1 MQPDDPGAQCQQGGR
16 LPDALVLGVPKAGTT
31 SVAAWIDAHPDA
43 WVQPSKELEF
53 FNLHWDQGLDA
64 YRADFADAGDAT
76 VTCEATPDY
85 LLHPATLERI
95 TATLPRARFVVLLRE
110 PVARAWSHFNYNR
123 QLGIEYRSF
132 RRALVDE
139 QRRPPRRPLG
149 LGDVGLR
156 APFAYLGTG
165 RYADHLARLD
175 ALVDP
180 ERTLVRLLE
189 DVRTDPQGTFA
200 DVCRHLGLDPHPVP
214 AEVRRQNTGRTPR
227 SVLWQNVLAR
237 LLMGRS
243 DRLWL
248 RLAEANLRDH
258 RPQALDAELA
268 RRLRARMQPHNQRL
282 AERLE
287 RALPRSWSVEGG

>member
-1 MQPDDPGAQCQQGGR
+1 MQSDAPGVHRQGGR

-31 SVAAWIDAHPDA
+31 SLAAWLDAHPDA
-43 WVQPSKELEF
+43 WVPPEKELEF
-53 FNLHWDQGLDA
+53 FNAVWEQGLDA
-64 YRADFADAGDAT
+64 YRAAFADAGDVA

-85 LLHPATLERI
+85 LLHPTTLQRI
-95 TATLPRARFVVLLRE
+95 ADTLPRARFVVLLRE
-110 PVARAWSHFNYNR
+110 PVGRAWSHYNYNR

-149 LGDVGLR
+149 FGEVGLR

-175 ALVDP
+175 ALVAP

-189 DVRTDPQGTFA
+189 DLRTDPQGTFE
-200 DVCRHLGLDPHPVP
+200 DVCDHLGLDPHPVP
-214 AEVRRQNTGRTPR
+214 AGVRRQNTGRTPR

-243 DRLWL
+243 GRLWF
-248 RLAEANLRDH
+248 RLAHANLRDR
-258 RPQALDAELA
+258 RPDPLDAGLA
-268 RRLRARMQPHNQRL
+268 RRLRARMQPHNERLAQRL
-282 AERLE
+282 G
-287 RALPRSWSVEGG
+287 RALPPPWSVEGR